1 MRRPSLFLRRER
13 IEVKMTPM
21 IDVVFLL
28 LVFFI
33 WTSSFQIA
41 EQSLSGDLAL
51 PAVGTENV
59 TDIDVSPDLDFDEIV
74 LRLLWVDK
82 KVQWQMNQQVLN
94 DIATVRTRLAAIAA
108 IRKDAPLIL
117 HPDSE
122 VPLGAVIEAYDVARL
137 SGFDSIQFATPVS
150 ES

>member
-74 LRLLWVDK
+74 LCRG
-82 KVQWQMNQQVLN
+82 
-94 DIATVRTRLAAIAA
+94 T
-108 IRKDAPLIL
+108 
-117 HPDSE
+117 
-122 VPLGAVIEAYDVARL
+122 
-137 SGFDSIQFATPVS
+137 
-150 ES
+150 